1 MSYSL
6 KRKRSS
12 APVSIQNFE
21 FSSSDGESEQHSHFI
36 KNTEMDETAS
46 FEGLNHLDMQSESK
60 NIINNNIDKVHR
72 QDISLNSSLIT
83 NVTSHLNKS
92 FTQIVNNTSINNN
105 TTHKVNES
113 SLHTSLLNSNLSMSK
128 NDKNEKI
135 DVNYNIR
142 ILDDLNCVKGRGK
155 LINKTHSLIL
165 KNRRQRYVTSK
176 KRKVMDSDNSEN
188 NKASSESD
196 DDNLLNIGQSFE
208 LDMNKQK
215 QLHEPTTDSQ
225 KAKTTG
231 NKNKYK
237 SQKTV
242 LSEILDQNTE
252 SQYLDQR
259 QREIILFSLGQA
271 KEELLLKKVENEKD
285 TVSEEETR
293 DSSKKP
299 SMNFIQY
306 KEDFDGFVHS
316 DDISSNVQAFVG
328 LLKKD
333 CDFLSFVKVYEREA
347 ISNYIQK
354 LEDMQRSG
362 DKEVVYLKSV
372 FNIDM

>member
-6 KRKRSS
+6 KRKRPS
-12 APVSIQNFE
+12 APVSTQNFE
-21 FSSSDGESEQHSHFI
+21 FSSSDGEAEQHSHFI

-46 FEGLNHLDMQSESK
+46 FEALNHLDMQSESK
-60 NIINNNIDKVHR
+60 NIINNNIDKVYR
-72 QDISLNSSLIT
+72 QDTSLNSSLIA

-105 TTHKVNES
+105 TTHKVNDS
-113 SLHTSLLNSNLSMSK
+113 SLHTSLLNSNISLTK
-128 NDKNEKI
+128 NDKNEKV
-135 DVNYNIR
+135 DVNHNIR

-176 KRKVMDSDNSEN
+176 KRKVMESENSEN
-188 NKASSESD
+188 SRASSESD

-208 LDMNKQK
+208 LEMNKHR
-215 QLHEPTTDSQ
+215 QLQEPTTDNQ
-225 KAKTTG
+225 AAKITS

-237 SQKTV
+237 SQKAA
-242 LSEILDQNTE
+242 LAEILDQNTE

-259 QREIILFSLGQA
+259 QREIVLFSLGQA
-271 KEELLLKKVENEKD
+271 KEELLSKKMENEKASE
-285 TVSEEETR
+285 SEEETR
-293 DSSKKP
+293 DTSKKR

-306 KEDFDGFVHS
+306 KEDFDGFVYA
-316 DDISSNVQAFVG
+316 DDISSNVHAFVG

-333 CDFLSFVKVYEREA
+333 CDFVSFVKVYESEA
-347 ISNYIQK
+347 IKNYIQK
-354 LEDMQRSG
+354 LEETQEFG
-362 DKEVVYLKSV
+362 DNEVVYLKTT
-372 FNIDM
+372 FDIDL

>member
-72 QDISLNSSLIT
+72 QDISLNSSLIA

-176 KRKVMDSDNSEN
+176 KRKVMESDNSEN

-215 QLHEPTTDSQ
+215 QLQEPTTDSQ
-225 KAKTTG
+225 KAKTAD

-242 LSEILDQNTE
+242 LSEILDQNSE

-259 QREIILFSLGQA
+259 QREIVLFSLGQA
-271 KEELLLKKVENEKD
+271 KEELLSKKVENDKD

-306 KEDFDGFVHS
+306 KEDFDGFVHEE
-316 DDISSNVQAFVG
+316 DISSNVQAFVG

-354 LEDMQRSG
+354 LEDIQKSG
-362 DKEVVYLKSV
+362 NKEVVYLKSV
-372 FNIDM
+372 FDIDL